1 MTMGVLEK
9 HALQPKHLS
18 DASMRGGEARRFL
31 GQNHTPKMVV
41 EGTDFRLAMEAEAV
55 RRGNTSREDLSPEE
69 ELDDTESNQGLV
81 NISVTPQLLAELL
94 DRKTGAQTLYVPT
107 DKRQISVPGY
117 DPTMP
122 EYTPT
127 GLPGQASLFRPAVPE
142 RSPLV
147 RSKAV
152 TATTATLPAYQS
164 SATVS
169 SPFMPIRPLVSSTS
183 STSVFTAVST
193 SPYVPVDCQ
202 YVPSFGD
209 SLTNA
214 SLDTLLNLPTLTT
227 TSAPATTT
235 TTVASVMPAVNET
248 LNTPV
253 VHRTPL
259 DFTGTPEVEDISG
272 QLLGRDESES
282 CFSPVTTR
290 VDKGSQTKVTHTKTD
305 LTPTASS
312 MAITQLSET
321 IRIGMEKIYQALER
335 NSRRIEEV
343 NRTMGTVAD
352 SITRME
358 RSVDNVVMRQNVQ
371 GRRSECSDSGNR
383 KPRLESKENRPPKMQ
398 SVVKDPKRSGK

>member
-1 MTMGVLEK
+1 
-9 HALQPKHLS
+9 
-18 DASMRGGEARRFL
+18 
-31 GQNHTPKMVV
+31 
-41 EGTDFRLAMEAEAV
+41 
-55 RRGNTSREDLSPEE
+55 
-69 ELDDTESNQGLV
+69 V

-94 DRKTGAQTLYVPT
+94 DRRTGAQTLYTPT

-127 GLPGQASLFRPAVPE
+127 GLSGQANLFKPAVPKSPSGIVGVPE
-142 RSPLV
+142 RSPMV

-152 TATTATLPAYQS
+152 MATTATLPVYQS

-169 SPFMPIRPLVSSTS
+169 SPFMPIRPVVSSTS
-183 STSVFTAVST
+183 STSVFTAVNT
-193 SPYVPVDCQ
+193 SPYVPVDYQ

-214 SLDTLLNLPTLTT
+214 SLDTLLNLPTLAT

-235 TTVASVMPAVNET
+235 TTVASVTSAVKDT

-253 VHRTPL
+253 MHRTPL
-259 DFTGTPEVEDISG
+259 DFTGTPKVEDISE
-272 QLLGRDESES
+272 QLLGKDESES

-343 NRTMGTVAD
+343 NRTMGTVAE

-358 RSVDNVVMRQNVQ
+358 RSVDNVVMRQSVQ
-371 GRRSECSDSGNR
+371 GRRSESSDSVNK

-398 SVVKDPKRSGK
+398 SIVKDPKRSGK